1 MAAQTHEGWRG
12 WWPSILV
19 LVVVLEAL
27 LIVYLL
33 RPHSGPFVLSPGDP
47 LTRDGVAMM
56 MICKPYGWHGTPDH
70 TARYYLEPDYA
81 LAERGN
87 WTKRDRGI
95 ASCSTTTTGAN
106 RQPAPTATVGD
117 RTGLCIRLR
126 ADPPTTNKCLGPRSW
141 CTHLVH

>member
-27 LIVYLL
+27 LVVYLL

-87 WTKRDRGI
+87 WTKRDRGDCVMLYHHDGGEQ
-95 ASCSTTTTGAN
+95 ATGPHRDSW
-106 RQPAPTATVGD
+106 RQD
-117 RTGLCIRLR
+117 RPL
-126 ADPPTTNKCLGPRSW
+126 
-141 CTHLVH
+141 H